1 MAKDILDRIL
11 KGYKNADKGLKKKGK
26 AVTVNDLSDKKMFN
40 KKTFGR
46 KLF

>member
-1 MAKDILDRIL
+1 MAKDILDKIL
-11 KGYKNADKGLKKKGK
+11 AGYKDADKGLKKKGK
-26 AVTVNDLSDKKMFN
+26 PVTVNDLSDKKMFN